1 MKRHLSAALLLSGLS
16 LAASTSQAQSL
27 YPTVPDARDYE
38 LGYFAPNNSVAVN
51 VYARH
56 EGHKELTQNTFMFR
70 ATHILKT
77 ENWVFVPIDFLLPV
91 VSATA
96 YVPLAEGSP
105 LSGSLKGTG
114 IGDLI
119 WIPSFGSGLVQ
130 DPKIHTHTWFGFTG
144 YTTIPLG
151 NYNSKDAINAGG
163 HRWKFQPT
171 LAIGQRFAKA
181 FTVEAFGQLG
191 VIGKNTDYHINP
203 LIVEGTAAGV
213 GKAAGAAAGALVTE
227 TLSGKKTNE
236 TKLSAAA
243 GVLTGFDLST
253 SFTLT
258 ASYYYQRNG
267 RQSLS
272 NLDVPTALSQVGA
285 VTSLVETEPKQNL
298 HTLRF
303 GLSMRATPQTQFLF
317 QLNQDI
323 KSTGPGEHLPIS
335 RGFYVR
341 ATHFFAPP
349 PKHDTARPEAM
360 PGSHGAPP
368 PPGAYEEHGGHAAP
382 EAAPE
387 PPAAPLAPAPA
398 PGPVQ
403 GPAPQ

>member
-1 MKRHLSAALLLSGLS
+1 MKRYLSAALLISGLS
-16 LAASTSQAQSL
+16 FAASTSQAQSL

-56 EGHKELTQNTFMFR
+56 EGSKGLTQNTFMFR

-105 LSGSLKGTG
+105 LSGALHGNG

-119 WIPSFGSGLVQ
+119 WIPSFGTGLVQ
-130 DPKIHTHTWFGFTG
+130 DAKIHTHTWAGFTG
-144 YTTIPLG
+144 YTTIPVG
-151 NYNSKDAINAGG
+151 NYNSKDVINAGG

-171 LAIGQRFAKA
+171 LAIGQRFARA
-181 FTVEAFGQLG
+181 FTVEAFGNVQ

-203 LIVEGTAAGV
+203 LVVEGTSAGV
-213 GKAAGAAAGALVTE
+213 GKAAGAAAGTLVTE
-227 TLSGKKTNE
+227 TLSGKKTND
-236 TKLSAAA
+236 TKLGA
-243 GVLTGFDLST
+243 GAGLMTGIDLSP
-253 SFTLT
+253 SFTVT
-258 ASYYYQRNG
+258 ASYYYQHNG

-272 NLDVPTALSQVGA
+272 NLDLSRLPGPLAAAPA
-285 VTSLVETEPKQNL
+285 VAGLAETEPKQNL

-303 GLSMRATPQTQFLF
+303 GLSMRATQQTQLLF

-323 KSTGPGEHLPIS
+323 KATGPSEHLPIS

-341 ATHFFAPP
+341 VTHLFFPP
-349 PKHDTARPEAM
+349 PK
-360 PGSHGAPP
+360 APT
-368 PPGAYEEHGGHAAP
+368 PGAYEEHG
-382 EAAPE
+382 AAPE
-387 PPAAPLAPAPA
+387 PPAAP
-398 PGPVQ
+398 GPVH
-403 GPAPQ
+403 GP